1 MDLIAV
7 VPAVQRRLRFGGV
20 LNGAAAGLVL
30 LAATLLLSGLT
41 RIPREIAAGIAGMA
55 AVGVMAA
62 IANRALKQWTLGA
75 AAARIEAVSGGL
87 DNLLITATALGSGQ
101 LQASGGMSAE
111 VIRQATERTATVRPA
126 TAAPLL
132 GPIALAFAALA
143 GAGAVGW
150 STFSR
155 PHPRSAEVTA
165 AVPGTIREVRAT
177 ITAPAYIARPPQAL
191 ENPEQLLV
199 PEGGRIRIELSSPAP
214 AAWLVEPGQPLRSLT
229 AESSERFTAEWWP
242 AGSSGV
248 VLAVG
253 PRVAEPADTR
263 VVNVVVA
270 PDAVPRVRITSPAH
284 DLAFA
289 DSRQAVEV
297 AIAASDAEALTGLR
311 LAYVRMSGSGE
322 SFAFAEGEIPVAI
335 EKASEREWRGRAR
348 LVLSS
353 LKLDDGDSVVYRAL
367 VRDSNPHAGW
377 VESEAYTV
385 EVGKRLQFASAGAA
399 LPDEDRRYALS
410 QQMVIV
416 KTERL
421 QAERPRPAA
430 AAWTERTKLLA
441 MEQRMVR
448 AEVVFLSGGEV
459 EDEVVEAEQAHEL
472 QEGRLE
478 NPGRAEMLRA
488 INDMSRAEARLNDGD
503 TTGALVFERSALA
516 ALQRAFD
523 RRRYFLRTLGERS
536 RIDPSRRLTGDSAKA
551 RPAGRDVRRDPG
563 SDVEL
568 ARQLIGELA
577 ALGESGGTPDAGLL
591 GRLASI
597 EPGTDDWRHIAANLA
612 AAMTAE
618 ARRQA
623 AERAMVRLAAYA
635 RARSGASAAAPAGSD
650 LQGWWREELR
660 PGERR

>member
-20 LNGAAAGLVL
+20 LTGAAAGLVL

-55 AVGVMAA
+55 AIGVMATV
-62 IANRALKQWTLGA
+62 ANRELRHWTLEA

-87 DNLLITATALGSGQ
+87 DNLLVTATALGSGK

-143 GAGAVGW
+143 GAGAVSW

-155 PHPRSAEVTA
+155 PHPRSAAVAA

-177 ITAPAYIARPPQAL
+177 IKAPAYIARPPQVL

-199 PEGGRIRIELSSPAP
+199 PEGGRIRIELSTPAP

-229 AESSERFTAEWWP
+229 AESSERFTAEWSP

-263 VVNVVVA
+263 VVNLVVA
-270 PDAVPRVRITSPAH
+270 PDAAPMVRITSPAH

-289 DSRQAVEV
+289 DSRQAVEI

-311 LAYVRMSGSGE
+311 LAFVRMSGSGE

-335 EKASEREWRGRAR
+335 EKASEREWRGSAR
-348 LVLSS
+348 LALSS
-353 LKLDDGDSVVYRAL
+353 LKLDDGDSIVYRAF
-367 VRDSNPHAGW
+367 VRDSNPRAGW

-385 EVGKRLQFASAGAA
+385 EVGKRLEFASAGAA

-421 QAERPRPAA
+421 QAERPRPDD

-441 MEQRMVR
+441 MEQRMTWSPR
-448 AEVVFLSGGEV
+448 
-459 EDEVVEAEQAHEL
+459 
-472 QEGRLE
+472 
-478 NPGRAEMLRA
+478 
-488 INDMSRAEARLNDGD
+488 
-503 TTGALVFERSALA
+503 
-516 ALQRAFD
+516 
-523 RRRYFLRTLGERS
+523 
-536 RIDPSRRLTGDSAKA
+536 
-551 RPAGRDVRRDPG
+551 
-563 SDVEL
+563 
-568 ARQLIGELA
+568 
-577 ALGESGGTPDAGLL
+577 
-591 GRLASI
+591 
-597 EPGTDDWRHIAANLA
+597 
-612 AAMTAE
+612 
-618 ARRQA
+618 
-623 AERAMVRLAAYA
+623 
-635 RARSGASAAAPAGSD
+635 
-650 LQGWWREELR
+650 
-660 PGERR
+660 

>member
-1 MDLIAV
+1 MVA
-7 VPAVQRRLRFGGV
+7 R
-20 LNGAAAGLVL
+20 
-30 LAATLLLSGLT
+30 
-41 RIPREIAAGIAGMA
+41 
-55 AVGVMAA
+55 
-62 IANRALKQWTLGA
+62 
-75 AAARIEAVSGGL
+75 RIERRGP
-87 DNLLITATALGSGQ
+87 
-101 LQASGGMSAE
+101 
-111 VIRQATERTATVRPA
+111 RRRPA
-126 TAAPLL
+126 CRGT
-132 GPIALAFAALA
+132 G
-143 GAGAVGW
+143 
-150 STFSR
+150 R
-155 PHPRSAEVTA
+155 HP
-165 AVPGTIREVRAT
+165 
-177 ITAPAYIARPPQAL
+177 
-191 ENPEQLLV
+191 
-199 PEGGRIRIELSSPAP
+199 GG
-214 AAWLVEPGQPLRSLT
+214 
-229 AESSERFTAEWWP
+229 ERR
-242 AGSSGV
+242 GC
-248 VLAVG
+248 
-253 PRVAEPADTR
+253 PRRRTS
-263 VVNVVVA
+263 
-270 PDAVPRVRITSPAH
+270 VRITSPAH

-385 EVGKRLQFASAGAA
+385 EVGKRLQFASAGPA

-472 QEGRLE
+472 QEGRLDE
-478 NPGRAEMLRA
+478 PGPRRNA
-488 INDMSRAEARLNDGD
+488 ARDQRHV
-503 TTGALVFERSALA
+503 ARRSAAERRRHDRSARGRTECACSVA
-516 ALQRAFD
+516 AGLRPPPLLPSDARRTVANRSVAPAD
-523 RRRYFLRTLGERS
+523 RRFGQGATRGK
-536 RIDPSRRLTGDSAKA
+536 GNA
-551 RPAGRDVRRDPG
+551 RRDPG
-563 SDVEL
+563 LDVEL

-635 RARSGASAAAPAGSD
+635 RAKARRVGSRSGGSRPAG
-650 LQGWWREELR
+650 LVA
-660 PGERR
+660 